1 MDSTFIVDSI
11 SNFSSQNIR
20 TWMLL
25 AIIIPTIVRVT
36 IFLYIYTFKFRKLIP
51 EKQSI
56 KAVKL
61 IMKLQIPELRIYI
74 KNEIKHSFLP
84 ILVSI
89 PILWWFQIKELKFS
103 DFDSYPIVTAFAILF
118 FLGWFIFEISDSFKS
133 YRRLNS
139 LLSELEELPITIKS
153 NIESE
158 LTEKLNIPA
167 EWISQAINPMQII
180 ELRLGQQ
187 IQDINDLI
195 TALEWLLENRTITT
209 SDKNKNT
216 ISENK
221 AQNLFNFSI
230 EDISGYIG
238 KFLKMPTEAYN
249 EIIKKIENKVSDYST
264 TIIEQKIAKSLTITT
279 HYEILN
285 YKISSRV
292 ISYFRALWPSVSLT
306 ILFHINGLL
315 T

>member
-1 MDSTFIVDSI
+1 MDSTYIVDSI

-25 AIIIPTIVRVT
+25 AIIIPTMVRIT
-36 IFLYIYTFKFRKLIP
+36 IFLYIYIFRFRKLIP

-56 KAVKL
+56 KAAKL
-61 IMKLQIPELRIYI
+61 IMKLNIPDIRIYI
-74 KNEIKHSFLP
+74 KNEVKHSFLP

-89 PILWWFQIKELKFS
+89 PILWWFQIKDLKFS

-133 YRRLNS
+133 YRRLHS
-139 LLSELEELPITIKS
+139 LLLELEELPNTIKK

-158 LTEKLNIPA
+158 MTEKLNIPS

-187 IQDINDLI
+187 IEDINDLI
-195 TALEWLLENRTITT
+195 TALEWLLENRTATT
-209 SDKNKNT
+209 TDTNDNKT
-216 ISENK
+216 TEHKS
-221 AQNLFNFSI
+221 QNPFNFSI

-249 EIIKKIENKVSDYST
+249 EIIKKIENKLSDYST

-279 HYEILN
+279 HHEILN

-292 ISYFRALWPSVSLT
+292 ISYFRALWPSVSLA
-306 ILFHINGLL
+306 ILFYINGLL
-315 T
+315 N